1 MKNDLIEL
9 YSGYLSSSGK
19 TTATSVSEF
28 LGNVCS
34 HDQFTRLLSNNEL
47 TSRDF
52 CFYVKPIVRQVECS
66 GGVLIFADTIQEK
79 QFSKENAL
87 NNWRFDHTK
96 YPIVKGIS
104 LLNAHYHGG
113 AASVPVA
120 GKLIE
125 KITLYT
131 VSSEPK
137 SIWPG

>member
-9 YSGYLSSSGK
+9 YCGYLSSSGK
-19 TTATSVSEF
+19 TTATSVSE
-28 LGNVCS
+28 LSGNVCS
-34 HDQFTRLLSNNEL
+34 HD
-47 TSRDF
+47 F
-52 CFYVKPIVRQVECS
+52 CLYVKPIVRQVECS
-66 GGVLIFADTIQEK
+66 GEVLIFADTIQEK

-87 NNWRFDHTK
+87 NSWRFDHTK
-96 YPIVKGIS
+96 YPTVKGIN
-104 LLNAHYHGG
+104 LLNAHYRGG

>member
-9 YSGYLSSSGK
+9 YFGYLSSSGR
-19 TTATSVSEF
+19 TTATGVSEL

-34 HDQFTRLLSNNEL
+34 HDHFTRLLSNNDF

-66 GGVLIFADTIQEK
+66 GGVLIFADTFQEK

-87 NNWRFDHTK
+87 NTWHFDHTK
-96 YPIVKGIS
+96 NPIFKGIN
-104 LLNAHYHGG
+104 LPNAHDHGG
-113 AASVPVA
+113 AASIPVA

-125 KITLYT
+125 KNTLYT
-131 VSSEPK
+131 DSSEPK
-137 SIWPG
+137 SI

>member
-1 MKNDLIEL
+1 MKNDLTEL

-19 TTATSVSEF
+19 TTATGVSEF

-34 HDQFTRLLSNNEL
+34 HDQFTRLPSNNEL

-52 CFYVKPIVRQVECS
+52 CFYVKPIVRQVEYS

-87 NNWRFDHTK
+87 NTWHFDHTK
-96 YPIVKGIS
+96 NRTVKGIT
-104 LLNAHYHGG
+104 LLNAHYHGA
-113 AASVPVA
+113 AASIPVA
-120 GKLIE
+120 GKLSE
-125 KITLYT
+125 KNTLYT
-131 VSSEPK
+131 DSSEPK